1 MSQNG
6 QTNNNR
12 LHSFIKKTMKRIKNK
27 IFSGISFVVHY
38 TIPKSK
44 DFVIRKSAEALIK
57 QRDLEEIYDKES
69 ILKRLTTVH
78 IETRTRCNSLCT
90 FCAANTKDEIRED
103 RSMSMETYKKII
115 DGLAEFDYQRR
126 VSPYCN
132 NEPLMDSNIYDF
144 IAYTRKKLPNAYIE
158 IKTNGMLLNEKKME
172 QLFDSGIDSLN
183 INDYQIS
190 EKSSK
195 RIHQVYEQFKE
206 TYPGKINFGQQHY
219 DSSRGKINRA
229 GSNPSME
236 STPEPIPHFCYRPF
250 EMAIFTVDGTMGAC
264 SNDFYLRNNIGNI
277 YNNTFIELFT
287 GERINDL
294 RKDLLNYDRSN
305 FEACKKCDYFGLTND
320 YEFSSFYKYLL
331 PFYYSK

>member
-12 LHSFIKKTMKRIKNK
+12 FHSFIKKTMKRIKNK
-27 IFSGISFVVHY
+27 IFSGISFVVHH

-69 ILKRLTTVH
+69 ILKRLTVVH

-103 RSMSMETYKKII
+103 RSMLMETYKKII

-132 NEPLMDSNIYDF
+132 NEPLMDSNIFDF
-144 IAYTRKKLPNAYIE
+144 LVYTRKKLPKSYLE
-158 IKTNGMLLNEKKME
+158 IKTNGMLLNEKNLVY
-172 QLFDSGIDSLN
+172 LFESGIDFLY
-183 INDYQIS
+183 INDYMIS

-195 RIHQVYEQFKE
+195 KIHQVYEKYKE
-206 TYPGKINFGQQHY
+206 IYPGKINLAQAHY
-219 DSSRGKINRA
+219 ETTQDRINNRA
-229 GSNPSME
+229 GSNPRME
-236 STPEPIPHFCYRPF
+236 ATSRPISHFCYRPF
-250 EMAIFTVDGTMGAC
+250 EMATFTADGTMSAC
-264 SNDFYLRNNIGNI
+264 SNDFYLENNIGNI
-277 YNNTFIELFT
+277 HNNTFIELFT
-287 GERINDL
+287 GEKINAL
-294 RKDLLNYDRSN
+294 RKELLNYNRSN
-305 FEACKKCDYFGLTND
+305 FEACKKCDHFGINHLYD
-320 YEFSSFYKYLL
+320 FSSFYRNLL
-331 PFYYSK
+331 PRH